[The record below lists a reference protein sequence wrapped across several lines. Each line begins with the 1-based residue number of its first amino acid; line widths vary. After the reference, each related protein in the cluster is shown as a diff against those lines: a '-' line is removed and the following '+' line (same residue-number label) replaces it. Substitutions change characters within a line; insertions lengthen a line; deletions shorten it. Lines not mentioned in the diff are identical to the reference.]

1 MKFTFAL
8 LAAIVSAAVAA
19 PATHK
24 RQNTCPLQNLSG
36 LTVTASADPS
46 GKTRWDVFTT
56 SSELIQTGDLAW
68 FVNNQPNGN
77 EVFTATVGSQPDL
90 FTFQRKDAQ
99 EIGASGTGAGSKL
112 LAASSPATFQ
122 VTCSQC
128 DAFASGNDLAA
139 NGCTMQLVDD
149 SGNGLGQCI
158 AFAAAN
164 SVVQV
169 EACDGS
175 AGQSFGIFSA

>member
-8 LAAIVSAAVAA
+8 LAAFVSAAVAA

-36 LTVTASADPS
+36 LTVSASADPS
-46 GKTRWDVFTT
+46 GKTRWDLFTT

-68 FVNNQPNGN
+68 FPNDQPNGN

-90 FTFQRKDAQ
+90 FTFQRKAAQ

-112 LAASSPATFQ
+112 LAASSPAT
-122 VTCSQC
+122 C
-128 DAFASGNDLAA
+128 DAFASGSELAA

-158 AFAAAN
+158 TFVAAH